1 VVLEELKLS
10 DEEIEK
16 HAAAASRGRDI
27 LEEFEEGSRSR
38 AGDWEEEFKERRGS
52 TSRTKRSEES
62 RHKDPLEGEAG
73 HHGFP
78 QYLGGKY
85 EQELVNLPNDLHYLY
100 HEEVDK
106 ILKIPRKYGSAYYK
120 KLSRAEINEILDKL
134 LAHAKNFDERYGTKI
149 EDALK
154 KGIQEANP
162 LAGRK

>member
-1 VVLEELKLS
+1 MRATIHQSSSVAVVCTDS
-10 DEEIEK
+10 TSV
-16 HAAAASRGRDI
+16 AAFSLTARWS
-27 LEEFEEGSRSR
+27 
-38 AGDWEEEFKERRGS
+38 KERRGS